1 MSQEV
6 VTALI
11 AAIVGLL
18 TGAIGSLI
26 APWVNWGIEKRRK
39 KHENRAALVETWQ
52 AIIAN
57 PKFERDRIMNHP
69 SYGALKPLLSAG
81 AVKQLHRPAN
91 AHIVLRG
98 GSSSGDAD
106 RTLLQ
111 HEIARIE
118 REWDLV

>member
-18 TGAIGSLI
+18 TGAIGSLV

-39 KHENRAALVETWQ
+39 RHDKRGALVETWQ

-57 PKFERDRIMNHP
+57 PKFERDRIIDHP
-69 SYGALKPLLSAG
+69 SYGALKPLLSGEA
-81 AVKQLHRPAN
+81 AKQLHRPAN
-91 AHIVLRG
+91 AHIVVRG
-98 GSSSGDAD
+98 GSGPGDAD

-111 HEIARIE
+111 REIARIE
-118 REWDLV
+118 REWGLV